1 MRNDVDFNLAGRL
14 DSFVENAPNAVA
26 MFDRDMRYLAT
37 SSAWLRDNKIEGPV
51 IGSSHYDVFPEL
63 PERWR
68 AMHQRALAGETFSE
82 PGEAFER
89 ADGSIVWLR
98 REVRPWRLP
107 DGGVGGIV
115 IFHQDV
121 SEMKAAETELAGRE
135 AHLRSILATVP
146 EAMITI
152 DEQGIVTSFSTNAAA
167 LFGYRPEEVVGRN
180 VRMLMP
186 EPYRAEHDGYLS
198 NYLTTGEARIIGYGR
213 LVHAVTKDGT
223 VFPVEL
229 SVGEAGANG
238 RRIFTGFLRDLTSRQ
253 KMEQELRQSQKM
265 EAVGQLTGGIAHDFN
280 NILTAIIANLELLGP
295 QLRDPDQRELADEA
309 HGAAQ
314 DGAKLAAQLLAFG
327 RRQPLN
333 PQPTDVGAL
342 ISNFA
347 GLLRRTLGETIA
359 LEIVATPPPPLTV
372 VDAAQLQNALLNL
385 AINARDA
392 MPRGGRLTIDVSP
405 ARLDSDYAQMY
416 PEVRTGR
423 YVLIAV
429 SDTGSGMSEAVRRRA
444 FEPFFTTKPMG
455 AGTGLGLSMVYGFVK
470 QSGGHIQIY
479 SEMGHGTSV
488 RIFLP
493 VADATAA
500 AEEEQGM
507 QTPELP
513 KGSETILLVEDDPRL
528 RRVLSR
534 RLRSLG
540 YQVFEAENGAA
551 ALAELAERPEA
562 ALLFTDMV
570 MPGGMTGLELA
581 EAAVAIKPRLK
592 ILFTSGY
599 AEPAIARLGQQKGA
613 WLKKP
618 YTAEELAETIRAVL
632 REQAG

>member
-1 MRNDVDFNLAGRL
+1 MRKDVDFNLAGRL
-14 DSFVENAPNAVA
+14 DSFVENAPSAVA

-37 SSAWLRDNKIEGPV
+37 SPAWLRDYKIEGPL
-51 IGSSHYDVFPEL
+51 IGRSHYDVFPEI
-63 PERWR
+63 PDRWR
-68 AMHQRALAGETFSE
+68 TIHQRALAGETFSE
-82 PGEAFER
+82 PTEAFER
-89 ADGSIVWLR
+89 ADGSIQWLSW
-98 REVRPWRLP
+98 EVRPWRLP

-115 IFHQDV
+115 IFSQDV
-121 SEMKAAETELAGRE
+121 SEIKAVQTELAERE

-146 EAMITI
+146 EAMIII

-213 LVHAVTKDGT
+213 LVQAVTKDGT
-223 VFPVEL
+223 VFPIEL
-229 SVGEAGANG
+229 SVGEAGGNG
-238 RRIFTGFLRDLTSRQ
+238 RRIFTGFVRDLTSRQ

-280 NILTAIIANLELLGP
+280 NILTAIIANLELLAP
-295 QLRDPDQRELADEA
+295 EIRDPDQRELVDEA
-309 HGAAQ
+309 QGAAQ

-359 LEIVATPPPPLTV
+359 LEIVAPTSPPPTV

-385 AINARDA
+385 TINARDA
-392 MPRGGRLTIDVSP
+392 MPRGGRLTIEVSP
-405 ARLDSDYAQMY
+405 ERLDADYAQMY

-423 YVLIAV
+423 YVLVAV
-429 SDTGSGMSEAVRRRA
+429 SDTGVGMSEEVRRRA
-444 FEPFFTTKPMG
+444 FEPFFTTKPTG

-479 SEMGHGTSV
+479 SEIGHGTSV

-493 VADATAA
+493 VADAGAA
-500 AEEEQGM
+500 AEREQGA
-507 QTPELP
+507 QAPELP

-534 RLRSLG
+534 RLRGLG

-551 ALAELAERPEA
+551 ALAQLAEVPEV

-570 MPGGMTGLELA
+570 MPGDMTGLELA
-581 EAAVAIKPRLK
+581 EAALATKPGLRV
-592 ILFTSGY
+592 LFTSGY
-599 AEPAIARLGQQKGA
+599 AEPAIVRLGQQKGD
-613 WLKKP
+613 
-618 YTAEELAETIRAVL
+618 LAQEALHGRRTR
-632 REQAG
+632 RNNP

>member
-1 MRNDVDFNLAGRL
+1 M
-14 DSFVENAPNAVA
+14 
-26 MFDRDMRYLAT
+26 
-37 SSAWLRDNKIEGPV
+37 
-51 IGSSHYDVFPEL
+51 
-63 PERWR
+63 
-68 AMHQRALAGETFSE
+68 
-82 PGEAFER
+82 
-89 ADGSIVWLR
+89 
-98 REVRPWRLP
+98 
-107 DGGVGGIV
+107 
-115 IFHQDV
+115 
-121 SEMKAAETELAGRE
+121 
-135 AHLRSILATVP
+135 
-146 EAMITI
+146 
-152 DEQGIVTSFSTNAAA
+152 
-167 LFGYRPEEVVGRN
+167 
-180 VRMLMP
+180 
-186 EPYRAEHDGYLS
+186 
-198 NYLTTGEARIIGYGR
+198 
-213 LVHAVTKDGT
+213 
-223 VFPVEL
+223 
-229 SVGEAGANG
+229 
-238 RRIFTGFLRDLTSRQ
+238 
-253 KMEQELRQSQKM
+253 
-265 EAVGQLTGGIAHDFN
+265 
-280 NILTAIIANLELLGP
+280 
-295 QLRDPDQRELADEA
+295 
-309 HGAAQ
+309 
-314 DGAKLAAQLLAFG
+314 AFG

-333 PQPTDVGAL
+333 PEPTDVGRL

-359 LEIVATPPPPLTV
+359 LEILAPPSPQLTV

-405 ARLDSDYAQMY
+405 AKLDADYAQMY

-493 VADATAA
+493 VADAAA
-500 AEEEQGM
+500 AADEERGM

-540 YQVFEAENGAA
+540 YQVFEAGNGAA
-551 ALAELAERPEA
+551 ALAELAERPEV

-581 EAAVAIKPRLK
+581 EAALAVRPSLK

-618 YTAEELAETIRAVL
+618 YTAEELAETIREVL
-632 REQAG
+632 REQGG

>member
-37 SSAWLRDNKIEGPV
+37 SPAWLRDNKIEGPV
-51 IGSSHYDVFPEL
+51 IGRSHYDVFPEI

-68 AMHQRALAGETFSE
+68 AIHQRALAGETFSE

-121 SEMKAAETELAGRE
+121 SEIKAAETELAGRE

-146 EAMITI
+146 EAMIII
-152 DEQGIVTSFSTNAAA
+152 DEQGIVTSFSATAAA

-198 NYLTTGEARIIGYGR
+198 NYLRTGEARIIGYGR

-223 VFPVEL
+223 VFPIEL

-238 RRIFTGFLRDLTSRQ
+238 RRIFTGFVRDLTSRQ

-280 NILTAIIANLELLGP
+280 NILTAIIANLELLVP

-359 LEIVATPPPPLTV
+359 LEIVASPSPPLTV

-392 MPRGGRLTIDVSP
+392 MPRGGRLTIEVSP
-405 ARLDSDYAQMY
+405 ARLDADYAQMY

-493 VADATAA
+493 VADAAAA

-551 ALAELAERPEA
+551 ALAELAELPEV

-581 EAAVAIKPRLK
+581 EAALAIKPSLK

-618 YTAEELAETIRAVL
+618 YTAEELAETIREVL